1 MWTKSQVACA
11 KVHSSSWNMAEW
23 IVVERLPINNWVVA
37 NGFSDMQWCAHCT
50 VKTLVDWPLYSDCI
64 DCVSISLIP
73 LKSFIHCQCQCFFRT
88 AVYDIIKWFPHGRYF
103 CIVGHIFTE
112 TYKNSAMSHRTCIFK
127 TVKLFDFGERIVAFL
142 SPGIDCVRIMIVTQI
157 EVRVKESMSLST
169 ETEICG
175 NILKQEFSCI
185 TKHRYMSNVQHFLL
199 KQ

>member
-1 MWTKSQVACA
+1 M
-11 KVHSSSWNMAEW
+11 
-23 IVVERLPINNWVVA
+23 
-37 NGFSDMQWCAHCT
+37 
-50 VKTLVDWPLYSDCI
+50 
-64 DCVSISLIP
+64 ISLNDFRMADTSALLGTFLRKPI
-73 LKSFIHCQCQCFFRT
+73 KIVQC
-88 AVYDIIKWFPHGRYF
+88 
-103 CIVGHIFTE
+103 
-112 TYKNSAMSHRTCIFK
+112 HRTCIFK

-157 EVRVKESMSLST
+157 KVRVKESMSLST